1 MLKRRALWLGGV
13 FAAMALQVAAAVPA
27 SAAATQHYGP
37 FASGSPDSGTCGN
50 NWANDTF
57 NRNFTVQSNPDGT
70 LTVIEEF
77 KDGAFTTV
85 AGASPGGCDTN
96 PGGTVAAG
104 VTGSLHGYFVIPLPA
119 ETQASADASC
129 VAGSPS
135 AECTTAGFVNSHF
148 APACYPVAC
157 PVTTFL
163 FHYSAG
169 SQSLSFHEWK
179 NASADRGGN
188 SGDIAS

>member
-1 MLKRRALWLGGV
+1 MLKRSVFWVAVSIALATGLVVG
-13 FAAMALQVAAAVPA
+13 AMPA
-27 SAAATQHYGP
+27 SAAQHYGP

-57 NRNFTVQSNPDGT
+57 SRHFTVESRGGV
-70 LTVIEEF
+70 LTVVEDF
-77 KDGAFTTV
+77 KDGSFVTM

-96 PGGTVAAG
+96 PGGTVSAG
-104 VTGSLHGYFVIPLPA
+104 VTGSLEGYFVIPMAGENQISFDTSCAPGG
-119 ETQASADASC
+119 AD
-129 VAGSPS
+129 
-135 AECTTAGFVNSHF
+135 CTTAGFINSHF
-148 APACYPVAC
+148 SPACYPDLC

-169 SQSLSFHEWK
+169 GQGLTFHEWK

-188 SGDIAS
+188 SGDVATA